1 MSGFIAVDVPP
12 LLAALLAATVCGL
25 LGNWLVLR
33 RTSLMGDAI
42 SHAILPGIVT
52 AFLITGS
59 RAPIPM
65 FVGALVAAGLTVLLS
80 GAVRRFA
87 RVDSGAAMG
96 VVFTAFFA
104 LGILLIESA
113 AARQVDLDPD
123 CVLYGSLET
132 LVWFPP
138 TDRAA
143 LTDPRTLLLLPTP
156 VLTLA
161 VVTLLVAIVLRL
173 LRKEIALASFDPEL
187 AAALG
192 FRPTLLHGVI
202 MLLVAIAAI
211 ASFEA
216 VGSILVVALLTCPA
230 AAARLWTDRLVVQ
243 VRLSMAIA
251 VAMAL
256 VGYLLAATAPAW
268 LGTSDAISVAGTI
281 SVMGGVAI
289 AISAIAS
296 PAHGVVAARLRRRA
310 LAQRVAREDLLG
322 FLFRLA
328 EAGTDAIDARRA
340 STIAPAALAGLR
352 SAIARG
358 EVRADGGSLR
368 LTDAGRVEASA
379 IIRRHRLWEGF
390 LADELRLPVDHVHA
404 TAERLEHFADA
415 SPDQREG
422 EHADPHGKPIPKPM
436 P

>member
-1 MSGFIAVDVPP
+1 MSGFIAVDLPP

-42 SHAILPGIVT
+42 SHAILPGIVA

-65 FVGALVAAGLTVLLS
+65 FLGALVAAGLTVLLS

-87 RVDSGAAMG
+87 RVDAGAAMG

-104 LGILLIESA
+104 LGILLIEQA

-138 TDRAA
+138 TDRSP

-161 VVTLLVAIVLRL
+161 AVTLIVGLTLRL
-173 LRKEIALASFDPEL
+173 LRKEMTLVSFDPEL

-192 FRPTLLHGVI
+192 FRPTILNGVL

-230 AAARLWTDRLVVQ
+230 AAARLWSDRLAVQ
-243 VRLSMAIA
+243 IRLSVAIAMAMAI
-251 VAMAL
+251 L
-256 VGYLLAATAPAW
+256 GYLLAATAPAW
-268 LGTSDAISVAGTI
+268 LGTTDAISVAGTI

-296 PAHGVVAARLRRRA
+296 PAHGVIAARVRRRA
-310 LAQRVAREDLLG
+310 LARRIAREDLLG
-322 FLFRLA
+322 FLYRLA
-328 EAGTDAIDARRA
+328 ETGTASVDARRA
-340 STIAPAALAGLR
+340 AAVAPTAMTELR
-352 SAIARG
+352 TAISRG
-358 EVRADGGSLR
+358 EVIDEGGHLR
-368 LTDAGRVEASA
+368 LTEAGRTEASA

-415 SPDQREG
+415 APEQRAG
-422 EHADPHGKPIPKPM
+422 ERADPHGKPIPDG
-436 P
+436 

>member
-1 MSGFIAVDVPP
+1 VSGFIAVDLPP
-12 LLAALLAATVCGL
+12 LLAAMLAALVCGL

-42 SHAILPGIVT
+42 SHAILPGIVA

-80 GAVRRFA
+80 GAVRRYA

-96 VVFTAFFA
+96 VIFTAFFA
-104 LGILLIESA
+104 LGILLIEAA

-138 TDRAA
+138 SDRSL

-161 VVTLLVAIVLRL
+161 VVTLVVVIVLRL
-173 LRKEIALASFDPEL
+173 LRKEITLASFDPEL
-187 AAALG
+187 AASLG
-192 FRPTLLHGVI
+192 FRPNLLHGVL
-202 MLLVAIAAI
+202 MLLVAVAAI

-243 VRLSMAIA
+243 IRLSAAIA
-251 VAMAL
+251 VAMAI

-296 PAHGVVAARLRRRA
+296 PAHGVVAARLRQRA

-322 FLFRLA
+322 FLYRLA
-328 EAGTDAIDARRA
+328 ESGTDSVDAARAASVASAAI
-340 STIAPAALAGLR
+340 AGLR
-352 SAIARG
+352 SAVARG
-358 EVRADGGSLR
+358 EVRSDGGTLR
-368 LTDAGRVEASA
+368 LTEVGHAEARA

-390 LADELRLPVDHVHA
+390 LAEELRLPADHVHA

-415 SPDQREG
+415 APSQREG
-422 EHADPHGKPIPKPM
+422 ERADPHGKPIPDG
-436 P
+436 